1 MTDWYPKV
9 SAVIDN
15 GFGGS
20 RAGRKIN
27 GVVIHHVAGTNGL
40 SYVANTNARNSH
52 PTYHIANSGAVT
64 GIVHPD
70 RRPYSTAGEP
80 DPNAVTFEIDNSSF
94 GGDWPVSSAALDALI
109 DVIVYHASQSPRAG
123 QGFALND
130 KARVQSEFFIAWHSQ
145 YKATAC
151 PGSFLMLQLDYI
163 VSECNKR
170 ASGKPSVP
178 SVPSVSTSKPR
189 LGKWLRRGSTGD
201 NVRYLQAAL
210 GGLKVDGIFGALTEK
225 AVKKFQKEQ
234 KIQIDGVV
242 GSQTWSRLP

>member
-1 MTDWYPKV
+1 MTAWYPQV

-20 RAGRKIN
+20 RGGLPIN

-40 SYVANTNARNSH
+40 NYVANANVRNSH
-52 PTYHIANSGAVT
+52 PTYHISNSGAVT
-64 GIVHPD
+64 GIVNPN
-70 RRPYSTAGEP
+70 RRPYSTGGTP
-80 DPNAVTFEIDNSSF
+80 DPMAVAFEIDNSSV
-94 GGDWPVSSAALDALI
+94 GGEWPVSDSALNALI

-123 QGFALND
+123 KGFALNE

-145 YKATAC
+145 YKPTAC
-151 PGSFLMLQLDYI
+151 PGPYVTSKLDYI

-210 GGLKVDGIFGALTEK
+210 GGLQVDGVFGPITER
-225 AVKKFQKEQ
+225 AVRNFQKQ
-234 KIQIDGVV
+234 QGIQIDGVV
-242 GSQTWSRLP
+242 GPQTWSRL

>member
-1 MTDWYPKV
+1 
-9 SAVIDN
+9 
-15 GFGGS
+15 
-20 RAGRKIN
+20 
-27 GVVIHHVAGTNGL
+27 
-40 SYVANTNARNSH
+40 
-52 PTYHIANSGAVT
+52 
-64 GIVHPD
+64 
-70 RRPYSTAGEP
+70 
-80 DPNAVTFEIDNSSF
+80 
-94 GGDWPVSSAALDALI
+94 
-109 DVIVYHASQSPRAG
+109 
-123 QGFALND
+123 
-130 KARVQSEFFIAWHSQ
+130 
-145 YKATAC
+145 
-151 PGSFLMLQLDYI
+151 MLQLDYI